1 MDKHY
6 YSCDGPRTVVVVV
19 VVPRRDDDDDDWI
32 DSSLR
37 MVPHWRTTIEYSS
50 LPYDG
55 TDPNDSYSDVV
66 VVADWNPGRE
76 RPPNYVVVVV
86 ACHAAMTVPFV
97 VVVGPHRDGIVTF
110 ALVVVASWRRR

>member
-1 MDKHY
+1 M
-6 YSCDGPRTVVVVV
+6 
-19 VVPRRDDDDDDWI
+19 PRRDDDDDDWS

-37 MVPHWRTTIEYSS
+37 MVPHWRTTIEYSL

-66 VVADWNPGRE
+66 VVVVVDWYPGRE

-86 ACHAAMTVPFV
+86 ACHAAMTVPLV
-97 VVVGPHRDGIVTF
+97 VVVGPYRDGIVTF
-110 ALVVVASWRRR
+110 AFVVVVAASWRR

>member
-1 MDKHY
+1 M
-6 YSCDGPRTVVVVV
+6 

-37 MVPHWRTTIEYSS
+37 MVPRWRTTIEYSS
-50 LPYDG
+50 PPYDG

-66 VVADWNPGRE
+66 VVDCYPGRE

-86 ACHAAMTVPFV
+86 VACHAAMTVPLV

-110 ALVVVASWRRR
+110 AFVVVVVASWRR